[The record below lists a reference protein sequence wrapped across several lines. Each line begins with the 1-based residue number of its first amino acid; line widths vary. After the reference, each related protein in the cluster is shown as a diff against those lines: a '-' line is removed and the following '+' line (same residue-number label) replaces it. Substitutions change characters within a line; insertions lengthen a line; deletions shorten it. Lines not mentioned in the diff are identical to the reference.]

1 MAIRSEYIK
10 LQWINDQTRLNEFN
24 LNHIENGVYNN
35 NLLTLENAN
44 YIDEIYSSLIEK
56 LQFEFNPQTGKVILN
71 FGDNT
76 LTRFKASKEIW
87 LEQFFYN
94 KSEVDTKI
102 QQVSNSIAGAITVE
116 DQEYVIPEEDR

>member
-1 MAIRSEYIK
+1 MATRSEYIK

-94 KSEVDTKI
+94 KTEVDAKI

-116 DQEYVIPEEDR
+116 DEEYVIPKEDR